1 MVGPGRVERPTSR
14 LSGVRSNHLSYEPIK
29 VRFLITQQT
38 HIPMDAGL
46 NGRKGNEGGGKLAV
60 CLVSFEKTHEWV

>member
-1 MVGPGRVERPTSR
+1 M
-14 LSGVRSNHLSYEPIK
+14 RSNHLSYEPIK